1 MYSTRVS
8 FSYINQETSKYKNK
22 KNKIKFE
29 RKQTNP
35 EADLHELQ

>member
-22 KNKIKFE
+22 NKIKFE